1 MIARVKQCK
10 SKRFYLIAKN
20 TLKII
25 NYVLLFSILICAIN
39 ILKNISA
46 YFVPLSVKKDHPCTI
61 IEVRF
66 RNNISA
72 SFCEK
77 NPDPITFIK
86 GNDKT
91 ELPLMIVQE
100 IALNMINKSRLPF
113 EDKYSQIKILNN
125 TVVLTDNISLIPDS
139 ENNKGFQS
147 FFTKLMYLG
156 HF

>member
-1 MIARVKQCK
+1 MCEPTPPYPPSQ
-10 SKRFYLIAKN
+10 
-20 TLKII
+20 
-25 NYVLLFSILICAIN
+25 
-39 ILKNISA
+39 NISA
-46 YFVPLSVKKDHPCTI
+46 YFVPLSVKKDYPCTI

-86 GNDKT
+86 GNDKI
-91 ELPLMIVQE
+91 ELPLTIVQE

-125 TVVLTDNISLIPDS
+125 TVVLTDNINLIPDS
-139 ENNKGFQS
+139 DNNEGFQS
-147 FFTKLMYLG
+147 FFLQN
-156 HF
+156 